1 VKIRPLII
9 STIVT
14 IILFSA
20 ARLLLDF
27 DMIQMFVGG
36 LIGYAVLIIYA
47 ECRKR
52 CDQL

>member
-1 VKIRPLII
+1 MMIKPLII
-9 STIVT
+9 SSAAT

-20 ARLLLDF
+20 ARFLLGF
-27 DMIQMFVGG
+27 DMIQMSAGG

-52 CDQL
+52 W